1 MFENFK
7 TDNEIRVYLEEK
19 INNIESLDECRL
31 YKEEQLSLK
40 EGIMRFRNL
49 IEWIIRSNSLIEG
62 IKFSL
67 LESLKYAELVGNPFE
82 ENLEKKRCSYYIE
95 NSVYREIVLWDMFR
109 QCLCTFYNMEYLVN
123 ENKSIYIVLK
133 EIEKKK
139 KVDFKNIKNYLNS
152 SKHKVIRNDLRNKF
166 THSIDP
172 TMMSIFHKEVNGFIK
187 PDIDTSFLTHPFEN
201 IQNIL
206 DDLQELILFFNI
218 YIEKANKELYS
229 KYALYNIRAI
239 LPCGAESKNKGCAHY
254 NFLQEMK
261 GKIYIPCDKKECVKL
276 EIVEERSVC
285 KPKTIF
291 YNRIHSPK
299 EDEKIL

>member
-7 TDNEIRVYLEEK
+7 TDNEIRIYLEEK
-19 INNIESLDECRL
+19 INNIEFLDECRL

-67 LESLKYAELVGNPFE
+67 LESLKYAELVESPFE

-109 QCLCTFYNMEYLVN
+109 QYLCTFYNMEYLIN
-123 ENKSIYIVLK
+123 ENKSIYKVLE
-133 EIEKKK
+133 EIGKKK
-139 KVDFKNIKNYLNS
+139 KVNFKNIINYLKS
-152 SKHKVIRNDLRNKF
+152 SKHKIIRNNLRNKF

-187 PDIDTSFLTHPFEN
+187 PDIDMSFLTHPFEN

-206 DDLQELILFFNI
+206 NDLEELILFFNI

-239 LPCGAESKNKGCAHY
+239 LPCGIESKNNSCAY
-254 NFLQEMK
+254 YDFLQEMK
-261 GKIYIPCDKKECVKL
+261 GEIYIPCDEKECDKL
-276 EIVEERSVC
+276 EIVEKRNVC

-299 EDEKIL
+299 EDENIL